1 MDELLPAI
9 EVETAEMPQF
19 SVIWL
24 HGLGADGSDFESVV
38 PELGLD
44 VSPGVRFIFPHAPQM
59 PVTCNGGYVMP
70 AWYDII
76 SLDSTNRSVD
86 EAGIIHS
93 RQAIRRLIARE
104 NHRGMPCA
112 RIFLAGFSQG
122 GAIAYTTALTHPES
136 LAGVIALSTYIP
148 TPQLLEDEAT
158 EANKAVAVFA
168 AHGSEDDV
176 VSLELGI
183 RARDFLSRRGHPVEW
198 HEYPMPHSVC
208 LEEIKEIGR
217 WLRDRM
223 AASSICIEFSSSGRR
238 P

>member
-1 MDELLPAI
+1 MDYLLPAI
-9 EVETAEMPQF
+9 EVETAEMPRF

-24 HGLGADGSDFESVV
+24 HGLGADGADFEAVV

-76 SLDSTNRSVD
+76 SLDSTNRAVD
-86 EAGIIHS
+86 EAGILHS
-93 RQAIRRLIARE
+93 RQAIRRLMARE
-104 NHRGMPCA
+104 NQRGVPCS

-122 GAIAYTTALTHPES
+122 GAIAYATALTHPEA

-148 TPQLLEDEAT
+148 TPKRIEDEAAD
-158 EANKAVAVFA
+158 ANRAMPVFA

-176 VSLELGI
+176 VSPELGI
-183 RARDFLSRRGHPVEW
+183 RARDFLSRHGYRVEW

-208 LEEIKEIGR
+208 LEEIREIGR
-217 WLRDRM
+217 WLGDRM
-223 AASSICIEFSSSGRR
+223 AESRVSVTR
-238 P
+238 